1 MKAHAKIFGM
11 KKNSFSTVEQY
22 EKHFRD
28 LWDSIDRVNQQ
39 LGGVSEDL
47 GEDAEA
53 FFTDSLRADK
63 TIGGIRFDELHAKVK
78 GGAPGQ
84 QQEYDL
90 ILEGRGAAAVIEIKY
105 KFRKR
110 DLAQVDQQL
119 QRIKS
124 DFPSYKKKRLFGGI
138 AAFSIPTE
146 VANAARER
154 GYFVLRRRGHLMRVD
169 ATEMKEARV

>member
-1 MKAHAKIFGM
+1 M
-11 KKNSFSTVEQY
+11 KKNATLTVDEY
-22 EKHFRD
+22 EKRFRD

-39 LGGVSEDL
+39 LGGVGEDL

-53 FFTDSLRADK
+53 FFADSLRADK
-63 TIGGIRFDELHAKVK
+63 SIGGIRFDAVYAKVK
-78 GGAPGQ
+78 GGAPGE

-90 ILEGRGAAAVIEIKY
+90 ILEGRGAAAVIEVKY

-110 DLAQVDQQL
+110 DLAQLDQQL

-124 DFPSYKKKRLFGGI
+124 DFPSYKRKRLYGGI
-138 AAFSIPTE
+138 AAYSIPTE
-146 VANAARER
+146 VAHAARER

-169 ATEMKEARV
+169 VTEMKESRL